1 MKYFVSYTSRDK
13 EITSAFLN
21 NYFHILRKDGDVF
34 IDIIHN
40 DSLNKQERVFNELD
54 MCDIFI
60 LIESENVYKS
70 EWVLLEIERA
80 SKLKKKIIKISLESL
95 KESLA
100 IRQLSATAIMDCRGI
115 VE

>member
-13 EITSAFLN
+13 EITSDVLN
-21 NYFHILRKDGDVF
+21 KYFHILKQYGEVF
-34 IDIIHN
+34 IDILHN

-54 MCDIFI
+54 KCDVFI
-60 LIESENVYKS
+60 LIESDNIYKS
-70 EWVLLEIERA
+70 EWVLLEIEQA

-100 IRQLSATAIMDCRGI
+100 IQQLSAIGI
-115 VE
+115 NEF